1 MNKKTLLLLFAA
13 VFVIFFS
20 CKKNDGTDTLRSEFI
35 KVYET
40 SESKLVDIIQVP
52 FDGAKDAKIHVLSNV
67 ELQWKYLVD
76 QTNDDND
83 WFQIKD
89 VSEVEPGHIVVTYDA
104 GSILEYNSL
113 EKREGQ
119 LSFSCPSESLA
130 KFLPVRQGYSMQLF
144 KDFKGEPDGKVVITG
159 KETYEVDSEMK
170 LNLDYF
176 DYISFNAWA
185 ETTNEFLSKNI
196 TLDITVKGGQFYDT
210 GLSTYRINV
219 PLGTKSEKSNLHYLL
234 LMGNGE
240 RMSPET
246 TFTFSTANDAQ
257 VYVNIDNFAAYAV
270 SQADITLL
278 YDVDDFDFEDAG
290 EADWE

>member
-1 MNKKTLLLLFAA
+1 MDKKPLLLLFAA
-13 VFVIFFS
+13 VFVVCFS
-20 CKKNDGTDTLRSEFI
+20 CKKNDDTAQTRSEFI

-52 FDGAKDAKIHVLSNV
+52 FDGVTDGKIHVLSNV

-83 WFQIKD
+83 WFQIKS
-89 VSEVEPGHIVVTYDA
+89 VEEVEPGHTVVTYDA
-104 GSILEYNSL
+104 GSLLEYNSL
-113 EKREGQ
+113 EKREGR
-119 LSFSCPSESLA
+119 LSFSCPSESLG
-130 KFLPVRQGYSMQLF
+130 KFLPVRQGYQQKFF
-144 KDFKGEPDGKVVITG
+144 KDFKGEPDGKVRITG
-159 KETYEVDSEMK
+159 KETFEVDSEQK

-196 TLDITVKGGQFYDT
+196 TLDITVKGGQFYET
-210 GLSTYRINV
+210 ALSTYRINV
-219 PLGTKSEKSNLHYLL
+219 PLGTKAEKSNLHYLL

-257 VYVNIDNFAAYAV
+257 VYVNIDNFAAYTV
-270 SQADITLL
+270 SQAEIGLL
-278 YDVDDFDFEDAG
+278 YDVDDFDFEDEG
-290 EADWE
+290 EADWQ